1 MRVPP
6 IAATRRTVGR
16 APAAGRPAIAARHGA
31 RHDGAPLRA
40 GILRIGRVRVIR
52 AATGTAG
59 NARARRG
66 MSECD
71 RKRRGLARLRASKAP
86 GGL

>member
-1 MRVPP
+1 MRVRT

-16 APAAGRPAIAARHGA
+16 APAAGRPAIAARHN
-31 RHDGAPLRA
+31 GAPLRA

-71 RKRRGLARLRASKAP
+71 RQRRGLARLRASKAP